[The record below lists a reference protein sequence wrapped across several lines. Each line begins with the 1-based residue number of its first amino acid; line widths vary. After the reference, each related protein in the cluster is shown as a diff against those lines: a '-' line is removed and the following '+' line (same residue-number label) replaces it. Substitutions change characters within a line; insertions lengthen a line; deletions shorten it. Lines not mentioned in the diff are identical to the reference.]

1 MSMQIGNVIKTLR
14 KQHNMTQD
22 ELAEK
27 LNVSSQAVSKW
38 ENGRNMP
45 DITLLV
51 DIADCFNMTVD
62 ELLKGLKAP
71 SQINLHRYVTSPEFQ
86 SLSDDEKL
94 GYLWDFQCKHPG
106 NTVVASL
113 LGSVVNI
120 PKEKKLPLM
129 YYAGDGILRHDDSQG
144 RRNHV
149 IHCISTVYD
158 DEEFMKYLGRLSP
171 WNYDETQGE
180 WYETR
185 RWIVGDFEGGRM
197 QRYKNNALIISHF
210 LFRQSHPTD
219 IPEIEIEFNL
229 EKIKIIENLGDDG
242 SVPDAWL
249 PYYTGAFFMLKRDYI
264 KLGKIDKAYEAL
276 DRALDIYESR
286 ISKLKVGDILSL
298 GKKALFGDITMT
310 VMPGYAEDLAAVFT
324 QNDER
329 FNSNHVGW
337 MAISSPARVCSNI
350 YKNMLEWVKSGKV
363 PDDEEYRKRLERVKA
378 ISTCGCVKPS
388 Y

>member
-1 MSMQIGNVIKTLR
+1 MKNQIGKTIKQLR
-14 KQHNMTQD
+14 KEHNLTQ
-22 ELAEK
+22 EKLAEK
-27 LNVSSQAVSKW
+27 LNVSAQAVSKW
-38 ENGRNMP
+38 ENGSNMP

-51 DIADCFNMTVD
+51 DIADCFNVTVD
-62 ELLKGLKAP
+62 ELLKGVKA
-71 SQINLHRYVTSPEFQ
+71 SSVININRYVHSPEFQ
-86 SLSDDEKL
+86 NLSDDEKL
-94 GYLWDFQCKHPG
+94 GYLWDFQRKHPG

-113 LGSVVNI
+113 LGSVVNM

-129 YYAGDGILRHDDSQG
+129 YYACDGILRHDDSQG
-144 RRNHV
+144 RKNHV

-158 DEEFMKYLGRLSP
+158 DEEFMKCLGRLSP
-171 WNYDETQGE
+171 WNYNETQGE

-249 PYYTGAFFMLKRDYI
+249 PYYTDAFLMLKRDYI
-264 KLGKIDKAYEAL
+264 KLGKIDKVYEAL
-276 DRALDIYESR
+276 DRVLDIYESR

-310 VMPGYAEDLAAVFT
+310 VMPGVGDDLSAIFT
-324 QNDER
+324 QKDER
-329 FNSNHVGW
+329 FNSNRVGW
-337 MAISSPARVCSNI
+337 AAICSPARVCSNI
-350 YKNMLEWVKSGKV
+350 YKSMLEWVESGKV
-363 PDDEEYRKRLERVKA
+363 SDDDDFRKRLERVKKTA
-378 ISTCGCVKPS
+378 FPGGEISLS
-388 Y
+388 